1 MEHPYEWYKEQSTDN
16 LILLKED
23 ASNELFKLQSKPSQ
37 RKVNYW
43 TTIYAMVSGILKE
56 RNNG

>member
-1 MEHPYEWYKEQSTDN
+1 MAHPYEWYKEQSTDN

-23 ASNELFKLQSKPSQ
+23 ASNEIFKLQSQPAP
-37 RKVNYW
+37 RKIKYW
-43 TTIYAMVSGILKE
+43 TSVFAMINSILKE